1 MKHPATLTQE
11 DLEDLTGL
19 KQVAAIEAWCQRNG
33 VRYLRVK
40 KGLCTTVSAVEA
52 AMGLHPE
59 ADTPQRQRLDF

>member
-52 AMGLHPE
+52 AMGLRPE